1 MIFQNDFGVKSENV
15 WCLEMFGRKDWESLL
30 RPDKLSVE
38 SEFGQPSPIAWYC
51 DRTHFHHTPG
61 ARRTSSNACA
71 KCKQSG
77 DTKHGSSGVLKR
89 SVIRSGVW
97 GLLLCW
103 LTRLHSHT
111 HTHTVCSGNFRMLYT
126 LESLESYIIP
136 YISFR
141 IVLALNESIDA
152 STKTYKNVCKSC
164 KSQRSS
170 PFSDSWGSCISSRRL
185 AGFLG
190 ASCQLQ
196 TFQVTRQAPALQ
208 AVNQVHQ
215 HLIAPGP
222 TEAYLFILFNAVGI
236 FGWRANQVSWD
247 IFLSWDTKFVL
258 QIDHA
263 TMLVSAISALHW
275 ASFHVANKE
284 TLLTVWRYG
293 VYFWIDLCIAL
304 A

>member
-1 MIFQNDFGVKSENV
+1 MSGNV
-15 WCLEMFGRKDWESLL
+15 WKKGLREPSETWQAIRRVWIWTVIADPLVL
-30 RPDKLSVE
+30 RPDS
-38 SEFGQPSPIAWYC
+38 FPP
-51 DRTHFHHTPG
+51 HP
-61 ARRTSSNACA
+61 RRTEDEFKRLREVQTEWGHQAWQFWRPET
-71 KCKQSG
+71 KCDK
-77 DTKHGSSGVLKR
+77 KWGV
-89 SVIRSGVW
+89 
-97 GLLLCW
+97 
-103 LTRLHSHT
+103 RLAVMLAHQVAQPQ
-111 HTHTVCSGNFRMLYT
+111 THTVCSGNFRMLYS
-126 LESLESYIIP
+126 LESLESYV
-136 YISFR
+136 SFR
-141 IVLALNESIDA
+141 MVLTLNESIDA

-284 TLLTVWRYG
+284 TLLKVWRYG
-293 VYFWIDLCIAL
+293 VYPWIDLCIAL